1 MKIISIVNQKGG
13 VGKTVSTVNLAI
25 GLAREGKKVLVIDLD
40 PQGSLTVSLGYREQ
54 EKIQVTISYLLE
66 KVINDEVIT
75 VGEGVLHHVEGIDVI
90 PANIS
95 LSGIEVMLVNTISR
109 ESILKEYIEGIDV
122 EYDYCL
128 IDCSPSLGMLTLNAL
143 TCADSVIIPLQ
154 PQYLSLKGME
164 QLFKTIKRVK
174 RSLNKE
180 LCIEGILITMADCR
194 TNYARD
200 IIDLLHEAYEG
211 KIRIFESVV
220 PLSVR
225 ASEISAEG
233 TSIYVHDPN
242 GKVAVAYADVVKE
255 VLNGKKTFECK

>member
-1 MKIISIVNQKGG
+1 MKVIAIVNNKGG
-13 VGKTVSTVNLAI
+13 IGKTVSTVNLAI

-54 EKIQVTISYLLE
+54 EKIQVTISSLLE
-66 KVINDEVIT
+66 KIINDEEVLA
-75 VGEGVLHHVEGIDVI
+75 GEGVLHHGEGIELI

-109 ESILKEYIEGIDV
+109 ESILKEYVKGIEKD
-122 EYDYCL
+122 YDYCL

-143 TCADSVIIPLQ
+143 TCADSVIIPVQ
-154 PQYLSLKGME
+154 PHYLSLKGME
-164 QLFKTIKRVK
+164 QLFETIKRVK

-180 LCIEGILITMADCR
+180 LSIEGILVTMVDSR

-200 IIDLLHEAYEG
+200 IIALLHEAYED
-211 KIRIFESVV
+211 KIRIFKNVI

-225 ASEISAEG
+225 AAEISAEG
-233 TSIYVHDPN
+233 SSIYVHDPN

-255 VLNGKKTFECK
+255 VLNGEETFEC

>member
-54 EKIQVTISYLLE
+54 EKIQVTISSLLE
-66 KVINDEVIT
+66 KVINDEEIT
-75 VGEGVLHHVEGIDVI
+75 VGEGVLHHLEGIDVI

-109 ESILKEYIEGIDV
+109 ESILKEYVNGIETD
-122 EYDYCL
+122 YDYCL

-143 TCADSVIIPLQ
+143 TCADSVIIPAQ

-164 QLFKTIKRVK
+164 QLFQTIKRVK

-180 LCIEGILITMADCR
+180 LSIEGILITMADCR

-200 IIDLLHEAYEG
+200 IIGILQEAYKG
-211 KIRIFESVV
+211 KIRIFDSII

-242 GKVAVAYADVVKE
+242 GKVAGAYVAVVKE
-255 VLNGKKTFECK
+255 VINGEENF